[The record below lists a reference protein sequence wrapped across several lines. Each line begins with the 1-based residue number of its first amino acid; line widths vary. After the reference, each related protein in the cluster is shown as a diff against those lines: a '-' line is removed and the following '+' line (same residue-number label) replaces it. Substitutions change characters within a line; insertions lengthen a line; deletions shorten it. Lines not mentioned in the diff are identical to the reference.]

1 MNDIILFAH
10 PTFGVLGILATVW
23 VFVET
28 LNARASNAARTRAA
42 AMVAAVCFLLSGLF
56 GGYWYVRFYEPD
68 KVLILGGPWPWAHR
82 LIMEVKEHAFFILL
96 ILALYLPIAARDRLD
111 SNLMSRRLVLSVAA
125 LIVLSGLALEGAG
138 AVVSSA
144 VKLSLQ
150 MSAPFAETSDAH

>member
-1 MNDIILFAH
+1 MSDIILFAH
-10 PTFGVLGILATVW
+10 PTFGVLGILAAVW

-28 LNARASNAARTRAA
+28 LNARETNLARTRIVATIAA
-42 AMVAAVCFLLSGLF
+42 ACIVLAGVL

-68 KVLILGGPWPWAHR
+68 KALILGGPWPWAHS
-82 LIMEVKEHAFFILL
+82 LLMEVKEHAFFIML
-96 ILALYLPIAARDRLD
+96 ILALYLPVAARDRLD
-111 SNLMSRRLVLSVAA
+111 SDLVARRLVLAVAA

-150 MSAPFAETSDAH
+150 TGELFTGGK

>member
-1 MNDIILFAH
+1 MYDIILFAH
-10 PTFGVLGILATVW
+10 PTFGVLGILAAVW

-28 LNARASNAARTRAA
+28 LNARENNLARTRIVATI
-42 AMVAAVCFLLSGLF
+42 AAVCIVLAGVL

-68 KVLILGGPWPWAHR
+68 KALILGGPWPWAHS
-82 LIMEVKEHAFFILL
+82 LLMEVKEHAFFIML
-96 ILALYLPIAARDRLD
+96 ILALYLPVAARDRLD
-111 SNLMSRRLVLSVAA
+111 SDLVARRLVLAVAA

-150 MSAPFAETSDAH
+150 TGEVFTGGE

>member
-28 LNARASNAARTRAA
+28 LNAREGNATRTRMA
-42 AMVAAVCFLLSGLF
+42 AMIAAICILLAGVF

-68 KVLILGGPWPWAHR
+68 KALILGGPWPWAHR
-82 LIMEVKEHAFFILL
+82 LLMEVKEHAYFIVLV
-96 ILALYLPIAARDRLD
+96 LALYLAIAVRDRLD
-111 SNLMSRRLVLSVAA
+111 SNLVARRLVLSVAA

-150 MSAPFAETSDAH
+150 TTGVE